1 MKPLTNIL
9 IVAFLAVYLF
19 LPFLNVD
26 FDGAWTGIK
35 YTAETVTNSS
45 EPLKITFA
53 LIPFI
58 AGFCGIVVNCM
69 KNRYWGILVAAFC
82 ALGVYFYIDA
92 RELEHIQSPEFYHIT
107 STGYGFSIG
116 YWIMILALI
125 SALSSVL
132 PFKINKFLAR
142 ELAFLSK
149 KKRNTETPEEAQE
162 EVESIPQ
169 EDSNAA
175 TGQTANT
182 DQSEEP
188 ARPEDA
194 TAPENPHAAYMPK
207 SQPEEE

>member
-9 IVAFLAVYLF
+9 ILAFLAVYLF

-45 EPLKITFA
+45 EPLKIIFA

-58 AGFCGIVVNCM
+58 AGFCGIAVNCM

-82 ALGVYFYIDA
+82 ALGVYFYIDS
-92 RELEHIQSPEFYHIT
+92 RELIHIQSPEFYHIT

-116 YWIMILALI
+116 FWIMILALI
-125 SALSSVL
+125 SALVSVL
-132 PFKINKFLAR
+132 PFKINKFLAH

-149 KKRNTETPEEAQE
+149 RKKDAEKPQEAPKETQD
-162 EVESIPQ
+162 EVENVPQ
-169 EDSNAA
+169 EDSNA
-175 TGQTANT
+175 T
-182 DQSEEP
+182 P
-188 ARPEDA
+188 
-194 TAPENPHAAYMPK
+194 PENPHAAYMPK
-207 SQPEEE
+207 SQTDEE